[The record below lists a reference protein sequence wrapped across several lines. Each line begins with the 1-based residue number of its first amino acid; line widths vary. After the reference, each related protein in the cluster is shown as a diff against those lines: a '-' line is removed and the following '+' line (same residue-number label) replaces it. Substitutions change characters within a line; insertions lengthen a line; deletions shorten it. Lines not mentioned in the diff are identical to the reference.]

1 MPMEIFC
8 AIGFAVIFL
17 YSAYIWWKRKEMP
30 QSISATVYD
39 LDIKRK
45 WVFTAVMFLVTFMIV
60 PQMIEKASENTKF
73 LAFLT
78 CGGILGV
85 GADPLCHNEEHP
97 IHYVSAII
105 MGVSSQVLVG
115 LNEPWF
121 LVTWAPYIVYTLY
134 KTDGTKNM
142 FIGEMSM
149 LANVAAYA
157 LK

>member
-1 MPMEIFC
+1 MEFFC
-8 AIGFAVIFL
+8 AVGFTLIFI
-17 YSAYIWWKRKEMP
+17 YSAWIWWKKREMP

-39 LDIKRK
+39 LSKKSK
-45 WVFTAVMFLVTFMIV
+45 WIFTAVIFAVAFMIV
-60 PQMIEKASENTKF
+60 PQMIERASEGTKF

-97 IHYVSAII
+97 IHYISAII
-105 MGVSSQVLVG
+105 MGVSSQILVG
-115 LNEPWF
+115 LNEPW
-121 LVTWAPYIVYTLY
+121 LLLTWVPYIVYTLY

-149 LANVAAYA
+149 LANVAIYA
-157 LK
+157 LA